1 MNSLDGIMKIADS
14 ELGSIVNNGKF
25 RSREEIES
33 AEKLVKMAEKIYC
46 IWDMMGGNEYSENYP
61 YDDGMSYAR
70 GRGRNARR
78 DSMGRYS
85 SEGYSRGYSRNG
97 GYSGGSYSMH
107 GGNFYEEMQ
116 RMMEEAPDEQ
126 TRQNIQRML
135 DQMGSQRS
143 R

>member
-1 MNSLDGIMKIADS
+1 MNNLDGIIKIADS

-46 IWDMMGGNEYSENYP
+46 IWEMMDGDGYSERYP
-61 YDDGMSYAR
+61 YDGMSYTR
-70 GRGRNARR
+70 GRRSAKR

-85 SEGYSRGYSRNG
+85 SDGYRRNSRDG
-97 GYSGGSYSMH
+97 YSMH
-107 GGNFYEEMQ
+107 TGNFYEDM
-116 RMMEEAPDEQ
+116 RSMMDEAPDEQ

-135 DQMGSQRS
+135 DQMS

>member
-1 MNSLDGIMKIADS
+1 MNSLDGIIKIADS

-46 IWDMMGGNEYSENYP
+46 IWDMMGGEYPEAYP
-61 YDDGMSYAR
+61 YTDGMSYAR

-85 SEGYSRGYSRNG
+85 SGGYSRGG
-97 GYSGGSYSMH
+97 GYSMH
-107 GGNFYEEMQ
+107 TGNFYDDL
-116 RMMEEAPDEQ
+116 RSMMEEAPDEQ
-126 TRQNIQRML
+126 TRQTIQRML
-135 DQMGSQRS
+135 DQMGR
-143 R
+143 

>member
-1 MNSLDGIMKIADS
+1 MNSLDGIIKIADS

-46 IWDMMGGNEYSENYP
+46 IWDMMGGEYPEAYP
-61 YDDGMSYAR
+61 YTDGMSYAR

-85 SEGYSRGYSRNG
+85 SRYGYNRDG
-97 GYSGGSYSMH
+97 GYSNGSGYSMH
-107 GGNFYEEMQ
+107 TGNFYDDM
-116 RMMEEAPDEQ
+116 RSMMEEAPDEQ
-126 TRQNIQRML
+126 TRQTIQRML
-135 DQMGSQRS
+135 DQMS